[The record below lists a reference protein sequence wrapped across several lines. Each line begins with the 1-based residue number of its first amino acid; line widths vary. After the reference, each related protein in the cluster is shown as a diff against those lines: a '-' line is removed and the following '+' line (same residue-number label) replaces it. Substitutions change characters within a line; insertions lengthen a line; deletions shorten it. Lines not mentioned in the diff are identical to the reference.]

1 MATTLSTSLTDKVAI
16 VTGSSRGIGAAIALR
31 LAEEGAKVVVNYV
44 SNLQAANEVV
54 QKIKLSGKGDAVAIK
69 ADISTVEAGTILID
83 ETLKLF
89 GKLDI
94 LVLNAA
100 ALQYRVL
107 ADVTEHTYDTHMN
120 TNVKGPLFLSQAAS
134 KHFPSSGGRI
144 IFLSSS
150 TTSFSSVGPNYLE
163 YAMSKGAVEQM
174 SRILAKDLSSKNATV
189 NTVSPGPVDTELFR
203 AGKPQSLIDLIASQN
218 PSKRI
223 GRPEEIAPVVAFLAS
238 EAAQWVNGQNI
249 GVNGGFIL

>member
-100 ALQYRVL
+100 ALQYQVL

-134 KHFPSSGGRI
+134 KHFPSC
-144 IFLSSS
+144 
-150 TTSFSSVGPNYLE
+150 
-163 YAMSKGAVEQM
+163 AVEQM
-174 SRILAKDLSSKNATV
+174 SRILAKDLGSKNATV

-203 AGKPQSLIDLIASQN
+203 AGKPQSLIDSIASQS

>member
-1 MATTLSTSLTDKVAI
+1 MIFPD
-16 VTGSSRGIGAAIALR
+16 
-31 LAEEGAKVVVNYV
+31 V

-134 KHFPSSGGRI
+134 KHFPSC
-144 IFLSSS
+144 
-150 TTSFSSVGPNYLE
+150 E
-163 YAMSKGAVEQM
+163 C
-174 SRILAKDLSSKNATV
+174 
-189 NTVSPGPVDTELFR
+189 
-203 AGKPQSLIDLIASQN
+203 
-218 PSKRI
+218 
-223 GRPEEIAPVVAFLAS
+223 
-238 EAAQWVNGQNI
+238 
-249 GVNGGFIL
+249 